1 MPSDLKTIERELH
14 AVVESHL
21 GEQVSLRTMVGH
33 KTRETE
39 RTTMRGV
46 LSEACAHGF
55 LVTTPAFRTFVTYV
69 DLYCRHASFTSGYAA
84 SDVAG
89 ALLRLRG
96 PQELFL
102 GPRELT
108 AAG

>member
-1 MPSDLKTIERELH
+1 MPSDLKTVERELRT
-14 AVVESHL
+14 VVEAHL
-21 GEQVSLRTMVGH
+21 GEQVSIRTTVGH
-33 KTRETE
+33 KARETE
-39 RTTMRGV
+39 RTTTRGV
-46 LSEACAHGF
+46 LSEAYAHGF

-69 DLYCRHASFTSGYAA
+69 DLYCRHASFTSGHVA

-96 PQELFL
+96 PELL
-102 GPRELT
+102 VGPRELT